1 MPSGLGSRLRSWWSC
16 SAKGLLVNSQLRGRY
31 GLEAAVG
38 DRLSTLDRESV
49 GPGLEACLGA
59 LEVGELAV
67 QVLRSTGVK
76 LVLVEVLRAAVSRL
90 DAVRPLLRAFA
101 LESGE
106 RVLDAALRSS
116 CA

>member
-1 MPSGLGSRLRSWWSC
+1 
-16 SAKGLLVNSQLRGRY
+16 
-31 GLEAAVG
+31 
-38 DRLSTLDRESV
+38 
-49 GPGLEACLGA
+49 
-59 LEVGELAV
+59 V